1 MLSYNRHRGFN
12 IRYLIKIIRM
22 RSTCTHFRL
31 LSVIIG
37 ISFMFNLLF
46 MIQFFQ
52 YSSSFEIIQMVRNSK
67 SDDFNTDII
76 STVERSARALERLK
90 NLLASVTSPGEEPWI
105 WMPTD
110 EYPSVPYQP
119 SSLLNQSIP
128 KILYKIT
135 DLPQSVI
142 KEVNRVCKRLKQASR
157 IGGDIW
163 CKLFNKSYTDTLATT
178 TAILDDSSTYV
189 ITGDIDLMWL
199 RDSR

>member
-157 IGGDIW
+157 IGGEIW
-163 CKLFNKSYTDTLATT
+163 CKLFNKTYTDTLATT